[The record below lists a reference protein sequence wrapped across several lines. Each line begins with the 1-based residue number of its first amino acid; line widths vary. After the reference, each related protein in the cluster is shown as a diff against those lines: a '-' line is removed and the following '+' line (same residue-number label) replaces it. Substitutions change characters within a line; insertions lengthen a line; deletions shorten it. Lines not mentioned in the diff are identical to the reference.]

1 MKEFWE
7 KVKTVLK
14 WIWAKIKAFFAFV
27 KDFIAWVKARKGD
40 SE

>member
-7 KVKTVLK
+7 KVKVALK
-14 WIWAKIKAFFAFV
+14 WIWAKIVATVVFI
-27 KDFIAWVKARKGD
+27 KDFIAWVKNRGN